1 MFITKD
7 EEKKKRASN
16 MMYIDDIKK
25 VNKEKS
31 KAQLEL
37 ERAKGVLKELDFP
50 SDPVDIL
57 KLLEDRDK
65 MDVILRKLKM
75 KAFW

>member
-1 MFITKD
+1 
-7 EEKKKRASN
+7 
-16 MMYIDDIKK
+16 MYISEIKE

-31 KAQLEL
+31 EAQKQLDK
-37 ERAKGVLKELDFP
+37 AKGILKELEFP

-57 KLLEDRDK
+57 KLLEDREKLDI
-65 MDVILRKLKM
+65 VLRKLKM